1 MELVQK
7 GPEWQASAVVADFDY
22 QEMDD
27 ATNLYAPELLPSG
40 LRVVRAARGRWTP
53 LCILRLRGPLHAA
66 LVGQLDWSDPGVQM
80 EIRELFAASA
90 PGLMRRWLKE
100 KEKQLLEDL

>member
-40 LRVVRAARGRWTP
+40 LRVV
-53 LCILRLRGPLHAA
+53 
-66 LVGQLDWSDPGVQM
+66 
-80 EIRELFAASA
+80 
-90 PGLMRRWLKE
+90 
-100 KEKQLLEDL
+100 